1 VIAAPAQPR
10 CTCGAWIHPCSKCG
24 RVPGSHE
31 PDVFDWR
38 PTPPRLARIDARA
51 RELFGWRTA
60 VDRFID
66 KETGQAGL
74 FTEGEQ

>member
-1 VIAAPAQPR
+1 
-10 CTCGAWIHPCSKCG
+10 
-24 RVPGSHE
+24 VPGSHE